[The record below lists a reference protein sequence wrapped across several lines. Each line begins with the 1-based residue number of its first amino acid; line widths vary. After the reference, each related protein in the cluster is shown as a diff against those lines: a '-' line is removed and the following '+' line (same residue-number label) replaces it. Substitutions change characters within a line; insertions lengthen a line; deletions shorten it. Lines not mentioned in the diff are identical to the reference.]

1 MEIMTTYFAAL
12 KNPLTPLR
20 FASLGIKLMARR
32 KVSVKWPWKARS
44 PLEKIFQK
52 VNELEKQT

>member
-1 MEIMTTYFAAL
+1 MTNYFAAL
-12 KNPLTPLR
+12 KNPLTPFR
-20 FASLGIKLMARR
+20 FASLGIKLMARG
-32 KVSVKWPWKARS
+32 KVSVKWPWKARL